1 MSDSFDST
9 VPNTPL
15 TFDEVTNIVNKH
27 GAFASLR
34 PCNDHARDAFDATV
48 NTIIKNITN
57 LEHFRQF
64 LYLDGKVPK
73 GGSFYTEDEDDG
85 SCHDADNTIW
95 SGAFVFNLAVLPSDV
110 PNWYLGT
117 NQIPQK
123 NDILLAPQ
131 SDHWKKLRVARRHSR
146 LYHHHQSYRF
156 MLEAYHSVII
166 GKNRA
171 RILTRSNSHVLE
183 HGELIII
190 GACTYVFEYTDF
202 SRTLDF
208 ETDLSK
214 FAKKHFGSQSLHRY
228 LSPTSVG
235 DPVMLG
241 NYYCSPSAFAKG
253 TFGKVNAG
261 WASNGEAVAIK
272 TFKEPDENVIEA
284 HKEIMRFIGRHVSHN
299 IDVAS
304 DYANS
309 KQDNIVELVHC
320 VSHFNAS
327 VPDAYCVYT
336 PLAVASLS
344 DLIIS
349 YEVDIHAQITLLGA
363 YANGLSY
370 LHDEK
375 GIMHM
380 DISPNNLA
388 VISFDPPQ
396 GMIIDLDTATK
407 SQPLHNTT
415 MVPFHF

>member
-1 MSDSFDST
+1 
-9 VPNTPL
+9 
-15 TFDEVTNIVNKH
+15 
-27 GAFASLR
+27 
-34 PCNDHARDAFDATV
+34 
-48 NTIIKNITN
+48 
-57 LEHFRQF
+57 
-64 LYLDGKVPK
+64 
-73 GGSFYTEDEDDG
+73 
-85 SCHDADNTIW
+85 
-95 SGAFVFNLAVLPSDV
+95 
-110 PNWYLGT
+110 
-117 NQIPQK
+117 
-123 NDILLAPQ
+123 
-131 SDHWKKLRVARRHSR
+131 
-146 LYHHHQSYRF
+146 
-156 MLEAYHSVII
+156 MLEAYHSVIM

-171 RILTRSNSHVLE
+171 RTLTKSNSHVLE
-183 HGELIII
+183 HGELIVV
-190 GACTYVFEYTDF
+190 GACTYVFDYTDF
-202 SRTLDF
+202 SRTPDF

-214 FAKKHFGSQSLHRY
+214 FAKEHFGSQSLHRY
-228 LSPTSVG
+228 LTLTSVG

-241 NYYCSPSAFAKG
+241 TYYCSPSAFAKG
-253 TFGKVNAG
+253 TFGKVTAG
-261 WASNGEAVAIK
+261 WASNGAAVAIK
-272 TFKEPDENVIEA
+272 TFKEPNENVIKA

-304 DYANS
+304 DYTNS

-370 LHDEK
+370 LHDKK
-375 GIMHM
+375 GIMHG

-407 SQPLHNTT
+407 SPTSTQHYNGAIPLLAPEIMALKLDGSATPFDRSVDVWALGLSMLCLYFRRFIRWKDSSDKFETRLKNGVNKPCYEGFQRKLETIRT
-415 MVPFHF
+415 SIAADLVFYLDALEAMVEWEPDERVSIGKVLDAISISAQGLPKGNISAKKGTKRSLEE